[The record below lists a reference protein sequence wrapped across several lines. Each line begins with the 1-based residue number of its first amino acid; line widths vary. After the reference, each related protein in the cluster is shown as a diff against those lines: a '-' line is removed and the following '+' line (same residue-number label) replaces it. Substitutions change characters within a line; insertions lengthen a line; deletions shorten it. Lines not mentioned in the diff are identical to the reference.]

1 MWCLSDMQVRQLYG
15 VKKDLLGLL
24 DGRETF
30 VIGKDGTVLL
40 KYNNQVCHH
49 PAVHL
54 VAGLDHP
61 RDVATIACSFADCLA
76 D

>member
-1 MWCLSDMQVRQLYG
+1 MGAYYVQVRQLYG

-40 KYNNQVCHH
+40 KYNNQVRSIR
-49 PAVHL
+49 L
-54 VAGLDHP
+54 
-61 RDVATIACSFADCLA
+61 
-76 D
+76 